1 MVWCHINFKLKV
13 FNVWQMNSASYKKSA
28 SSLAQGLVC
37 YVVYMSKLDKQQ
49 LFAAGIT
56 QPLSASTITSPRLLL
71 NAM

>member
-1 MVWCHINFKLKV
+1 
-13 FNVWQMNSASYKKSA
+13 MNSASYKKSA

-49 LFAAGIT
+49 LFAAGTT
-56 QPLSASTITSPRLLL
+56 QPLTASTITLPRLLL